1 MRLMLVAKGKFQ
13 QHYIQ
18 KRRQQTM
25 SGDDKTALTPYR
37 WVILAI
43 AMLAGFIGSY
53 AQFQLPPLAYKLMPA
68 LNLSTS
74 QFAALMGGPMT
85 GSIFIC
91 LVGGTLADRHGVK
104 KVVTVGLILAV
115 IGCTFRYA
123 ATSFWPFFVLTVL
136 AGLASGLLISN
147 ISKLFGAW
155 FPPEQMGTIMGI
167 FMTSPM
173 LAIFAGTATT
183 ALFPSDAAAFI
194 FSGVLCLVI
203 LVLWLILFK
212 NKPQGAPD
220 LPVLPVI
227 QYLSV
232 AARSPSVWLAGV
244 GMFFIMGSSMTFT
257 SFLPNVLH
265 DLRSIDPVQAGFYGS
280 LTTLGGVF
288 GSFLGPVICS
298 RMGFMKL
305 YMILV
310 GLLGAAA
317 IFWSWQVP
325 IGAAIVIALMV
336 AGFLQNAIAPLFLSM
351 PMLLPEIGPRYA
363 GSAGGI
369 ISTLQV
375 IGAVALPTFIIT
387 PLAGSN
393 ANILFGLAAV
403 CLALISIP
411 VLFLPEL
418 GSRALAARADG
429 QK

>member
-1 MRLMLVAKGKFQ
+1 
-13 QHYIQ
+13 
-18 KRRQQTM
+18 
-25 SGDDKTALTPYR
+25 
-37 WVILAI
+37 
-43 AMLAGFIGSY
+43 
-53 AQFQLPPLAYKLMPA
+53 
-68 LNLSTS
+68 
-74 QFAALMGGPMT
+74 
-85 GSIFIC
+85 
-91 LVGGTLADRHGVK
+91 
-104 KVVTVGLILAV
+104 
-115 IGCTFRYA
+115 
-123 ATSFWPFFVLTVL
+123 
-136 AGLASGLLISN
+136 
-147 ISKLFGAW
+147 
-155 FPPEQMGTIMGI
+155 
-167 FMTSPM
+167 
-173 LAIFAGTATT
+173 
-183 ALFPSDAAAFI
+183 
-194 FSGVLCLVI
+194 
-203 LVLWLILFK
+203 
-212 NKPQGAPD
+212 
-220 LPVLPVI
+220 
-227 QYLSV
+227 
-232 AARSPSVWLAGV
+232 
-244 GMFFIMGSSMTFT
+244 
-257 SFLPNVLH
+257 
-265 DLRSIDPVQAGFYGS
+265 
-280 LTTLGGVF
+280 
-288 GSFLGPVICS
+288 
-298 RMGFMKL
+298 MGFMKL